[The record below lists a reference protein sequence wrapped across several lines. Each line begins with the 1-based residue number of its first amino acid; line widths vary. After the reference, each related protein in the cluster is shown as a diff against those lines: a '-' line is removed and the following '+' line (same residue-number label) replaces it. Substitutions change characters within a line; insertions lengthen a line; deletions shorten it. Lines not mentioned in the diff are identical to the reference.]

1 MINIMVNRSHP
12 RLNQVFRALAD
23 PTRREI
29 LFRVARADCT
39 VAELSKPFAI
49 SPPAVSRHLKV
60 LEDAGLLQRIRTGK
74 HHRFNMNPRP
84 LADVRTT
91 LGQLTTF
98 WLQRL
103 DELET
108 FLDQE
113 KEKSSTKQMK

>member
-1 MINIMVNRSHP
+1 MVNRNPP

-39 VAELSKPFAI
+39 VAELSEPFAI
-49 SPPAVSRHLKV
+49 SPPAVSRHLKI
-60 LEDAGLLQRIRTGK
+60 LEKAGLLQRIRIGK

-91 LGQLTTF
+91 LEKLTAF

-103 DELET
+103 DGLEA
-108 FLDQE
+108 FLDQ
-113 KEKSSTKQMK
+113 EKSSTKQMK

>member
-1 MINIMVNRSHP
+1 MVNRTHP
-12 RLNQVFRALAD
+12 RLDPVFRALAD

-49 SPPAVSRHLKV
+49 SPPAVSRHLKI

-84 LADVRTT
+84 LADVRAT
-91 LGQLTTF
+91 LQKLTAF

-113 KEKSSTKQMK
+113 ESSAKQMK